1 LFYRFLIV
9 KMPTA
14 FIQRWHIVACST
26 LMVSLAVGAIA
37 LLYGLTE
44 TGLRI
49 AIRFTARSSCVL
61 FLLAFVGSSLAAL
74 WPSAITQWL
83 RANRRYFGLSFAAS
97 HVWHAIAIIGL
108 AFFSQ
113 GKAISYSP
121 GGMLGYVFIVLMAA
135 TSNNGAMQWLGDR
148 RWQILHLVGAYYLWI
163 AFFVSFSKRWT
174 VSFIYPSLT
183 VLLVVAMGL
192 RIFNLIDRRRLSRT
206 S

>member
-1 LFYRFLIV
+1 M
-9 KMPTA
+9 MPTA

-26 LMVSLAVGAIA
+26 LLISLAVGAIA
-37 LLYGLTE
+37 LLYGLNE

-49 AIRFTARSSCVL
+49 AIRMTARSSCVL

-97 HVWHAIAIIGL
+97 HAWHAIAIIGL
-108 AFFSQ
+108 AFLSQ
-113 GKAISYSP
+113 GKAINYSP
-121 GGMLGYVFIVLMAA
+121 GGMLGYAFIVLMAA
-135 TSNNGAMQWLGDR
+135 TSSNGAMQWLGDR

-174 VSFIYPSLT
+174 TSFIYPALT
-183 VLLVVAMGL
+183 VLLVIAMGL
-192 RIFNLIDRRRLSRT
+192 RIFNLIDRRSLSRT

>member
-1 LFYRFLIV
+1 M
-9 KMPTA
+9 MPTA
-14 FIQRWHIVACST
+14 FIQRWHIVAWST
-26 LMVSLAVGAIA
+26 LLISLAVGAIA
-37 LLYGLTE
+37 LLYGLNE

-97 HVWHAIAIIGL
+97 HVWHAIAQALTCQFAIIGL

>member
-1 LFYRFLIV
+1 
-9 KMPTA
+9 MPTA
-14 FIQRWHIVACST
+14 FIQRWQIVTCSA
-26 LMVSLAVGAIA
+26 LLVSLVVGAIS
-37 LLYGLTE
+37 LTHGLNE

-61 FLLAFVGSSLAAL
+61 FLMAFVGSSLAAL

-97 HVWHAIAIIGL
+97 HAWHAIAILGL
-108 AFFSQ
+108 AFISQ
-113 GKAISYSP
+113 GKAINYSP

-163 AFFVSFSKRWT
+163 AFFVSFSKHWT
-174 VSFIYPSLT
+174 ISFIYPALT
-183 VLLVVAMGL
+183 VLLVIAMGL
-192 RIFNLIDRRRLSRT
+192 RVFNLIYCRRLSRT